1 MAKRFGEWVYDWNS
15 PNGREEPAPGRRA
28 VELDDETLRD
38 GLQSPS
44 AKSPPLQAKR
54 DFLHILAKLGVQAV
68 DIGIPASSP
77 TAFHDAIYLAK
88 EIGKAGLPLSA
99 NCASRTVVK
108 DVRQVIEVSQRGGIP
123 VEVAVFIGSSAIR
136 HHAEDWDESFVLK
149 SIRESVAEGRRAGLK
164 VMIVTEDTT
173 RARPDLI
180 RKLYSCALG
189 EGAQRAC
196 IADTVGFATPEGAR
210 RLVTF
215 LRGVIQDAGVEAGVD
230 WHGHQDRGL
239 SLAAALG
246 ALEGGADR
254 IHGSALGLGE
264 RVGNTPLD
272 LVLVNLKMMG
282 LWEGDLESLPKYLDW
297 VERYAGV
304 AVPWNYPVFG
314 RDAFRTGTGIH
325 AAAIMKAL
333 EKGDQE
339 LVDLVY
345 SAVPAWWIGKQQ
357 TIEVGPMSGD
367 SNVIFWLRKQ
377 GVDPTPE
384 TIRAVRDLA
393 KESDHTLTDDEIWD
407 VLHRMEKP

>member
-1 MAKRFGEWVYDWNS
+1 MSLFGEWVYDWNS
-15 PNGREEPAPGRRA
+15 PGEGEGFAARRPA

-44 AKSPPLQAKR
+44 AKAPPLQAKR
-54 DFLHILAKLGVQAV
+54 DFLHILARLGVHAV
-68 DIGIPASSP
+68 DIGIPASGP
-77 TAFHDAIYLAK
+77 TAFEDAIYLAK
-88 EIGKAGLPLSA
+88 EIGKGGLPLSA

-136 HHAEDWDESFVLK
+136 HQAEDWDKKFVLK
-149 SIRESVAEGRRAGLK
+149 SIRESVAEGLRGGLN

-173 RARPDLI
+173 RAHPDLI
-180 RKLYSCALG
+180 RELYACALD
-189 EGAQRAC
+189 EGARRVC
-196 IADTVGFATPEGAR
+196 IADTVGFATPAGAR

-215 LRGVIQDAGVEAGVD
+215 LRDVIRDVGVEAAVD

-239 SLAAALG
+239 GLAAALG

-282 LWEGDLESLPKYLDW
+282 LWDRGLEPLTDYVDW
-297 VERYAGV
+297 VARYAGV
-304 AVPWNYPVFG
+304 TVPWNYPVFG
-314 RDAFRTGTGIH
+314 RDAYKTGTGIH
-325 AAAIMKAL
+325 AAAILKAM
-333 EKGDQE
+333 EKGDRE

-345 SAVPAWWIGKQQ
+345 SAVPAWWTGRQQ

-377 GVDPTPE
+377 GVEPTRE
-384 TIRAVRDLA
+384 RIRAVRLVA

-407 VLHRMEKP
+407 ALHRMEKL

>member
-1 MAKRFGEWVYDWNS
+1 MSRFGEWVYDWNR
-15 PNGREEPAPGRRA
+15 PEGKAVLPGGRTS
-28 VELDDETLRD
+28 VQLDDETLRD

-44 AKSPPLQAKR
+44 AKAPPLQAKR

-68 DIGIPASSP
+68 DIGIPASGA
-77 TAFHDAIYLAK
+77 TAFEDAIYLAK
-88 EIGKAGLPLSA
+88 EIGKSGLPISA
-99 NCASRTVVK
+99 NCASRTVVQ

-136 HHAEDWDESFVLK
+136 HQAEDWDKAFVLK
-149 SIRESVAEGRRAGLK
+149 SIRESVAEGRRAGLQ

-173 RARPDLI
+173 RAHPDLI
-180 RKLYSCALG
+180 RELYTCALD
-189 EGAQRAC
+189 EGARRVC

-210 RLVTF
+210 RLVAF
-215 LRGVIQDAGVEAGVD
+215 LREVIAAAGVEAAVD

-239 SLAAALG
+239 GLASALG

-282 LWEGDLESLPKYLDW
+282 LWERDLEPLTDYVDW
-297 VERYAGV
+297 VARYAGV
-304 AVPWNYPVFG
+304 TVPWNYPVFG
-314 RDAFRTGTGIH
+314 RDAYRTGTGIH
-325 AAAIMKAL
+325 ASAIVKAL

-377 GVDPTPE
+377 GMEPTRE
-384 TIRAVRDLA
+384 RILAVRSLA

-407 VLHRMEKP
+407 VLHRLEKL